1 MTYPLRTGL
10 RAGAVAVSLAIALGM
25 APLAAQAAGLGKLKV
40 YSALG
45 QPLRA
50 EIELNATKDELSGM
64 TARLASQGT
73 FKQAGI
79 DYASTLLGLRFAID
93 KKDAS
98 RPVIRLS
105 SDRPINDPFVDMLL
119 EIDWPA
125 GRLVREYTFLLDPP
139 EISGKAAQ
147 VAPVE
152 AKTLPGVAAAEG
164 PALAKEPRVGKA
176 APAAPAPRVREKAEK
191 VEKAEPAPAKFA
203 GEPSATHLVKR
214 GETLRQ
220 IAAAEQV
227 EGVTLEQMLVG
238 LYRANRDAFDG
249 NNMNRLRAGRILNV
263 PDQATLAAVSP
274 SEAKKVVVAQ
284 SADWNAY
291 RRRLAGLAAEGPAQD
306 SGAGQAASGK
316 VTARVDDKAAPASEP
331 RDQVRVSRTETAKGK
346 GGKAGAGV
354 AEEDLVAKDKALKD
368 ANERLAQLEKNVSD
382 LQKALELKSQNL
394 AELQKQS
401 GAKAQPTPAP
411 SAQAPIKPAA
421 EPAPA
426 PQPQPQSAAPAATP
440 APAPVAASESAASA
454 TPTSAADAPKAEEKP
469 AEPVAPKV
477 EEAPKPAA
485 PKPVAKPVPPPPVEE
500 PSLIDDLL
508 GNPTLLAGG
517 GGVLALLLGLVAYRR
532 RKAAQVSHL
541 SETMPMTTSMPSQP
555 SLGANSVFKST
566 GGQSVDTSNTPVTDF
581 SQAGPGTI
589 DTDEVDPVAEAD
601 VYMAYGRD
609 AQAEE
614 ILIEALQKDP
624 KRTAIHLKLLEIY
637 SNRKSLKQFET
648 LASELYAVTGGSGG
662 DWDKAAAMGA
672 KLDPNNPL
680 FAAVQGGHA
689 GAPADKPA
697 ASPAAAPLQA
707 AATAAVAGAAALALG
722 EAFGSEPAAAEPPTK
737 AKGDNSLADLLASH
751 GADAATLDF
760 DLGNVLNAG
769 ADPVA
774 APELEPL
781 PDLVLPEP
789 VAEAP
794 APAPAA
800 DDGEPAAAQEAPKSD
815 LESTM
820 TLPDPGAV
828 EFSLDDS
835 FSSAE
840 TAVQTPAPLEHDD
853 NGLDFELDLGD
864 AGLSLDAPSAAPAAS
879 VPAAQPQ
886 PEEAEELPAPAPLK
900 VAEPAPEEPA
910 VPAAPDA
917 SATDDSGLE
926 FDVQLTESTVL
937 GDALQA
943 RSFDLSSI
951 SLNLDQPGQ
960 PDQSGQPDEA
970 AAAAAPAPEATV
982 IMAPADSAI
991 DFGSES
997 GNVPLDLPPE
1007 QPADGDSRWQE
1018 VATKLDLAKAYE
1030 EMGDVEGAKEL
1041 LQEVLA
1047 EGDATQQ
1054 EQARAIIGRIGS

>member
-1 MTYPLRTGL
+1 MKKERHMTFPLRTGL
-10 RAGAVAVSLAIALGM
+10 RAGVVAVSLAISLGM
-25 APLAAQAAGLGKLKV
+25 APLAAEAAGLGKLKV

-64 TARLASQGT
+64 AARLASQET

-79 DYASTLLGLRFAID
+79 DYATTLLGIRFAID

-139 EISGKAAQ
+139 EISSKAAQ

-164 PALAKEPRVGKA
+164 PVVAKEPRSIKA
-176 APAAPAPRVREKAEK
+176 APRVRER
-191 VEKAEPAPAKFA
+191 AEPVPAPKS
-203 GEPSATHLVKR
+203 GEPADTHLVKK

-249 NNMNRLRAGRILNV
+249 NNMNRLRAGRILAV
-263 PDQATLAAVSP
+263 PDKDALAAVSP
-274 SEAKKVVVAQ
+274 SEAKKIVVAQ

-291 RRRLAGLAAEGPAQD
+291 RRRLAGLAAESPAREE
-306 SGAGQAASGK
+306 SGRQAASGK
-316 VTARVDDKAAPASEP
+316 VSARVDDKAAPVSEAK
-331 RDQVRVSRTETAKGK
+331 DQVRVSRTETAKGGK

-354 AEEDLVAKDKALKD
+354 QEEDLIAKEKALKD
-368 ANERLAQLEKNVSD
+368 ANERVALLEKNVND

-394 AELQKQS
+394 ADLQKQAAGKS
-401 GAKAQPTPAP
+401 PAVAPAAPTPVKPAEAVPATAAAPTPAAQP
-411 SAQAPIKPAA
+411 S
-421 EPAPA
+421 E
-426 PQPQPQSAAPAATP
+426 APAAAPSVETP
-440 APAPVAASESAASA
+440 KV
-454 TPTSAADAPKAEEKP
+454 EEKP
-469 AEPVAPKV
+469 AEQPEQAKP
-477 EEAPKPAA
+477 EEAAKPPAPPVEPKPAA
-485 PKPVAKPVPPPPVEE
+485 KPAPVAPPPVEE
-500 PSLIDDLL
+500 PSLVDDLL
-508 GNPTLLAGG
+508 DNPTLLAGG
-517 GGVLALLLGLVAYRR
+517 GGVIALLLGLVAYRR
-532 RKAAQVSHL
+532 RKAAQVSSH
-541 SETMPMTTSMPSQP
+541 SDTMPMTTSMPSQP

-637 SNRKSLKQFET
+637 SNRKSVKQFET
-648 LASELYAVTGGSGG
+648 LASELYAITGGAGS
-662 DWDKAAAMGA
+662 DWEKAAALGA
-672 KLDPNNPL
+672 TLDPGNPL
-680 FAAVQGGHA
+680 FATR
-689 GAPADKPA
+689 GA
-697 ASPAAAPLQA
+697 AAAPAADRGESARSPALPGAMAEVAA
-707 AATAAVAGAAALALG
+707 AATAATAAVTLAEPSTASAA
-722 EAFGSEPAAAEPPTK
+722 EAPKPAADE
-737 AKGDNSLADLLASH
+737 GLADLLASH
-751 GADAATLDF
+751 GVEPLALDF
-760 DLGNVLNAG
+760 DLGNAL
-769 ADPVA
+769 DS
-774 APELEPL
+774 
-781 PDLVLPEP
+781 
-789 VAEAP
+789 

-800 DDGEPAAAQEAPKSD
+800 TGGLEGLDVPAEPLPELSLPEMGLGSMAEAPVLEMPKSD
-815 LESTM
+815 LERTM
-820 TLPDPGAV
+820 TQPEAAPMD
-828 EFSLDDS
+828 FSLDEALQGETESIDLDLPVVS
-835 FSSAE
+835 DEASAE
-840 TAVQTPAPLEHDD
+840 HS
-853 NGLDFELDLGD
+853 LDFELDLGPAD
-864 AGLSLDAPSAAPAAS
+864 TAAAPADA
-879 VPAAQPQ
+879 PL
-886 PEEAEELPAPAPLK
+886 EELVVPP
-900 VAEPAPEEPA
+900 VAEPAVAPKPATGEEGG
-910 VPAAPDA
+910 
-917 SATDDSGLE
+917 DSGLE

-951 SLNLDQPGQ
+951 SLDLDQPVRS
-960 PDQSGQPDEA
+960 DA
-970 AAAAAPAPEATV
+970 TPEETV
-982 IMAPADSAI
+982 IMAPAETPI
-991 DFGSES
+991 DFGAE
-997 GNVPLDLPPE
+997 GADAPLDLPPE
-1007 QPADGDSRWQE
+1007 PAANDEARWQE

-1030 EMGDVEGAKEL
+1030 EMGDVEGAREL

-1047 EGDATQQ
+1047 EGNAAQQ
-1054 EQARAIIGRIGS
+1054 EQATAIIARMGG

>member
-164 PALAKEPRVGKA
+164 PAQAKEPRVGK
-176 APAAPAPRVREKAEK
+176 AAPAPRVREKAEK
-191 VEKAEPAPAKFA
+191 VEKAEPAPAKSA

-291 RRRLAGLAAEGPAQD
+291 RRRLAGLAAEGPARD
-306 SGAGQAASGK
+306 SGVGQAASGK

-368 ANERLAQLEKNVSD
+368 ANERLAQLEKNVND

-401 GAKAQPTPAP
+401 GAKAQPAPAP

-426 PQPQPQSAAPAATP
+426 PQPQPQPQPQSAAPAATP
-440 APAPVAASESAASA
+440 APAAAASEPAASA
-454 TPTSAADAPKAEEKP
+454 TPTPAADTPKAEEKP

-485 PKPVAKPVPPPPVEE
+485 PKPVAKPVPPPPPVEE

-689 GAPADKPA
+689 AAPADKPA
-697 ASPAAAPLQA
+697 ASPASAPLQA
-707 AATAAVAGAAALALG
+707 AGTAAAAGVAALALG
-722 EAFGSEPAAAEPPTK
+722 EVFGAEPTEATAK

-774 APELEPL
+774 KPELEPL

-794 APAPAA
+794 APAATAAA
-800 DDGEPAAAQEAPKSD
+800 DDDGPVAAQEAPKSD

-840 TAVQTPAPLEHDD
+840 TAVQTPAALEHDD

-864 AGLSLDAPSAAPAAS
+864 AGLALDAPSAAPAAS

-886 PEEAEELPAPAPLK
+886 LEEAEELPAVAPLE

-951 SLNLDQPGQ
+951 SLDLDQPGQ
-960 PDQSGQPDEA
+960 PGQPDEA

-997 GNVPLDLPPE
+997 SNVPLDLPPE